1 MLLKMNHL
9 HLKNLRLSWTRS
21 GRSLLHLAVDSLA
34 GDKGCGLRYPCP
46 FTTSVLLEA
55 SADPSTTDDNLDT
68 PLHLIVSYKQVVSN
82 FQSLL
87 STARILVKA
96 GTILYSPHNA
106 ISIRRK

>member
-1 MLLKMNHL
+1 MSHVRFK
-9 HLKNLRLSWTRS
+9 LRLSWTRS

-46 FTTSVLLEA
+46 YTTSILLEA
-55 SADPSTTDDNLDT
+55 CADPSTTDDNLDT

-96 GTILYSPHNA
+96 GTLLYSPHKR
-106 ISIRRK
+106 S